1 MELTHSQ
8 KQQQQ
13 LALSQEM
20 LTSLNVLEL
29 SGTELMD
36 FVLEESQSNPAMDS
50 DAALDQ
56 SEKLCDSMEFV
67 RVSALARSSAPTEQD
82 EDEPRFEESV
92 PMENTLSDHLMWQ
105 LQALHLDSNLC
116 MIARWIINNLDEDGY
131 LREGSYPSAISETS
145 FETALDIVQSLDPPG
160 VGARTLQENMIL
172 QLRRKELSNETL
184 EKIIQF
190 DLEALAAW
198 KFPYINKKYGT
209 EESEQ
214 FLKLIQELNPRPS
227 AGFSSGA
234 PVHYVIPEVTYQII
248 KKGSNRFIETQL
260 NNEMVPKITVS
271 QRYLDLIKHADPET
285 EPTLQLYIQRLN
297 SIIESIEKR
306 NDTLIRVSQ
315 AIAKNQEKMILGDTS
330 SPEPLTM
337 QSVADELDLNVSTI
351 SRCVRGKFVRL
362 QDRIVPMKD
371 FFETGVSGNSAQG
384 TDLGQSQ
391 IMEVLKQLIENEDK
405 KKPLSDAKL
414 TARLNEKGIEIKR
427 RTVAKYRDLLG
438 FETASARKR
447 KAEFK
452 S

>member
-36 FVLEESQSNPAMDS
+36 FILEESQSNPAIDS

-67 RVSALARSSAPTEQD
+67 RVSALARSSAPNEQD
-82 EDEPRFEESV
+82 DDETRFEESV
-92 PMENTLSDHLMWQ
+92 PIENTLSDHLIWQ
-105 LQALHLDSNLC
+105 LQAMHLDSNLC
-116 MIARWIINNLDEDGY
+116 VVARWIINNLDEDGY
-131 LREGSYPSAISETS
+131 LREGSCPPSILEQDFLA
-145 FETALDIVQSLDPPG
+145 ALEIVQSLDPPG
-160 VGARTLQENMIL
+160 VGARNLQESMIL
-172 QLRRKELSNETL
+172 QLRRKGQSSEIF
-184 EKIIQF
+184 EKIIQA
-190 DLEALAAW
+190 DLEALASW
-198 KFPYINKKYGT
+198 KFPYLNRKYGIT
-209 EESEQ
+209 DSEQ

-234 PVHYVIPEVTYQII
+234 PVHYVIPEVTYQINQND
-248 KKGSNRFIETQL
+248 SNPVIETQL

-271 QRYLDLIKHADPET
+271 QRYLDLIKNADPET
-285 EPTLQLYIQRLN
+285 EPTLLLYVQRLN

-306 NDTLIRVSQ
+306 NDTLLRVSRT
-315 AIAKNQEKMILGDTS
+315 IAEKQEKMILGTS
-330 SPEPLTM
+330 TSPEPLTM
-337 QSVADELDLNVSTI
+337 QAVADELGLNVSTI
-351 SRCVRGKFVRL
+351 SRCVRGKFIRL
-362 QDRIVPMKD
+362 QDRVIPMKD
-371 FFETGVSGNSAQG
+371 FFETGVSGNSTQG

-391 IMEVLKQLIENEDK
+391 IMEVLKSLIEAEDK

-414 TARLNEKGIEIKR
+414 MALLNEQGIDIKR

>member
-234 PVHYVIPEVTYQII
+234 PVHYVIPEVTYQI
-248 KKGSNRFIETQL
+248 SEL
-260 NNEMVPKITVS
+260 
-271 QRYLDLIKHADPET
+271 
-285 EPTLQLYIQRLN
+285 
-297 SIIESIEKR
+297 
-306 NDTLIRVSQ
+306 
-315 AIAKNQEKMILGDTS
+315 
-330 SPEPLTM
+330 LT
-337 QSVADELDLNVSTI
+337 T
-351 SRCVRGKFVRL
+351 
-362 QDRIVPMKD
+362 
-371 FFETGVSGNSAQG
+371 
-384 TDLGQSQ
+384 
-391 IMEVLKQLIENEDK
+391 
-405 KKPLSDAKL
+405 
-414 TARLNEKGIEIKR
+414 
-427 RTVAKYRDLLG
+427 
-438 FETASARKR
+438 
-447 KAEFK
+447 
-452 S
+452 

>member
-8 KQQQQ
+8 KQKQQ

-20 LTSLNVLEL
+20 LTSLNVLEF

-50 DAALDQ
+50 DAALNQ

-67 RVSALARSSAPTEQD
+67 RVSALARSTTPNEQD
-82 EDEPRFEESV
+82 DDEARFEESV
-92 PMENTLSDHLMWQ
+92 PIENTLSDHLIWQ
-105 LQALHLDSNLC
+105 LQALHLDPTLC
-116 MIARWIINNLDEDGY
+116 VVARWIINNLDEDGY
-131 LREGSYPSAISETS
+131 LREGSCPPSILEQDFIA
-145 FETALDIVQSLDPPG
+145 ALDIVQSLDPPG
-160 VGARTLQENMIL
+160 VGARNLPENMIL
-172 QLRRKELSNETL
+172 QLRRKGQSNEVL
-184 EKIIQF
+184 EKIIQS

-209 EESEQ
+209 EESDQ

-234 PVHYVIPEVTYQII
+234 PVHYVIPEVTYQIVE
-248 KKGSNRFIETQL
+248 KGCSRVIETQL

-271 QRYLDLIKHADPET
+271 QRYLDLIKDADPET
-285 EPTLQLYIQRLN
+285 EPTLQLYIQRLHH
-297 SIIESIEKR
+297 IIESIEKR
-306 NDTLIRVSQ
+306 NDTLIRVSR
-315 AIAKNQEKMILGDTS
+315 AIAQRQEKMILGISS

-362 QDRIVPMKD
+362 QDRVVPMKD
-371 FFETGVSGNSAQG
+371 FFETGVSGNSSQG

-391 IMEVLKQLIENEDK
+391 IMEVLKHLIENENK

-414 TARLNEKGIEIKR
+414 MARLNEQGIDIKR